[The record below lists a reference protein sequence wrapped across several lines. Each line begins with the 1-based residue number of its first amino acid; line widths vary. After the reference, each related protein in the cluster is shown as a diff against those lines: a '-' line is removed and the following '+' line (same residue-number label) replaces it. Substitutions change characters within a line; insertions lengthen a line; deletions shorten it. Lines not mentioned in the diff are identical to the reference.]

1 MKKIIVAFLLL
12 VTSAFASI
20 SVTSGSNSDGYT
32 YDLDITLTSD
42 QYIDAEDFDGSGD
55 GSKLYYQIINV
66 IPSVTGTYSFD
77 NWSSDLTAN
86 NSEITE
92 TELLFY
98 LDEPQGGYIIDQPW
112 AFRTSSGGFGA
123 GLDNTAQTPDR
134 GEDSSYSGFTG
145 DLTLDKGVKY
155 IAVFTS
161 FQADTLGSLDVSVIG
176 NNQLSWAAI
185 PEPSSYALL
194 AGFLAFLYIA
204 TKRR

>member
-42 QYIDAEDFDGSGD
+42 QDIDAEDFDGSGV

-66 IPSVTGTYSFD
+66 TPSVTGTYSFD

-86 NSEITE
+86 NSEVTE

-98 LDEPQGGYIIDQPW
+98 LDEPQGGYINSQPW

-123 GLDNTAQTPDR
+123 GLENSAQTPDR
-134 GEDSSYSGFTG
+134 GEGSSYSGFVG

-161 FQADTLGSLDVSVIG
+161 FQADTLGTLDVSVIG
-176 NNQLSWAAI
+176 NDQLTWAAI